1 MIDNACCPPLPAGW
15 EARPAGCWGEEEKS
29 HSSLAALRTYWIAKQ
44 SIRPIES
51 PAHIGHSQNMA
62 FAPLDPCCGPYQAE
76 EENEDFRT
84 NFNLSYL
91 FPELPASLL
100 MQRPFTKPLCIF
112 MQFRRRCN
120 SRSLIFP
127 SWKKVAVDYVQ
138 FAPNRR

>member
-1 MIDNACCPPLPAGW
+1 MPVASPLDGW
-15 EARPAGCWGEEEKS
+15 EPRPAGWGEEEKS
-29 HSSLAALRTYWIAKQ
+29 HSSLPALRTYWIAKQ
-44 SIRPIES
+44 SIRPIGA
-51 PAHIGHSQNMA
+51 PAHIGHSQNTA

-84 NFNLSYL
+84 NFNLSHL
-91 FPELPASLL
+91 FTELSASPKFL
-100 MQRPFTKPLCIF
+100 MQTPFTKPLCIF

-120 SRSLIFP
+120 SRSLISP

>member
-1 MIDNACCPPLPAGW
+1 MPVASPPDRW
-15 EARPAGCWGEEEKS
+15 EARPAGWGEEEKS

-44 SIRPIES
+44 SIRPIGS

-91 FPELPASLL
+91 ILFVFFPGCYNKLL
-100 MQRPFTKPLCIF
+100 ISTIYPFYSEVNVF
-112 MQFRRRCN
+112 
-120 SRSLIFP
+120 SRIRVTRF
-127 SWKKVAVDYVQ
+127 
-138 FAPNRR
+138 

>member
-1 MIDNACCPPLPAGW
+1 MPVASPPDGW
-15 EARPAGCWGEEEKS
+15 EARPAAGWGEEEKS

-44 SIRPIES
+44 SIRPIGS

-76 EENEDFRT
+76 VENEDFRT
-84 NFNLSYL
+84 KFDLSYL
-91 FPELPASLL
+91 FPELPASPKLL
-100 MQRPFTKPLCIF
+100 MQTPFTKPLCKF

-120 SRSLIFP
+120 SR